1 MAYLKPGDEVH
12 KNGDYTTFEDYNGGL
27 TEGEPVKI
35 NASGNVE
42 SATEGDT
49 IIGVFY
55 SESSGSDP
63 VVTVAH
69 RGVFKAIV
77 DSSVVA
83 GESLGSPDV
92 AGGETDNTFGH
103 ADDQGYLSLSDAVDD
118 GTGTHTAKLVAR

>member
-1 MAYLKPGDEVH
+1 MAYLSPGDEVH
-12 KNGDYTTFEDYNGGL
+12 KNGDYTTFENYNAGL

-35 NASGNVE
+35 TASGNVD

-55 SESSGSDP
+55 GEDAGSDP

-69 RGVFKAIV
+69 RGAFKAIV

-103 ADDQGYLSLSDAVDD
+103 GDDQGYLALSDAVDEGD
-118 GTGTHTAKLVAR
+118 GTHTAKLLAR